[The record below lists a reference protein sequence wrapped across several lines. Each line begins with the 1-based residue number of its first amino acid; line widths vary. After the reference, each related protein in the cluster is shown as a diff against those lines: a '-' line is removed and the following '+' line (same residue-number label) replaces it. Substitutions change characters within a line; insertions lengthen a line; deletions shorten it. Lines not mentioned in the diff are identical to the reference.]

1 MAETESSLHPLSI
14 DPLRLEDHK
23 AAADVIAHA
32 FRHEG
37 FMSSTMHLSTPEQ
50 LARMTKM
57 AETQLRYYHNAG
69 HMLLAATK
77 AGEIAGLAIVKLPD
91 PQPLKSWYAQL
102 PSLVARLPHVLPIVR
117 QVKWRQTVKVGLNI
131 KPPAGLAEPHY
142 RLEML
147 GVAPGFQGQGIG
159 GRLLEHIHAQVDG
172 DAEAKGIF
180 LYTGDAPNV
189 HFYTRRGYE
198 TLEVR
203 QAGQLTI
210 WFMFRTSPVTAGR
223 EG

>member
-14 DPLRLEDHK
+14 GPLRLEKHK
-23 AAADVIAHA
+23 AAASVIAQA

-37 FMSSTMHLSTPEQ
+37 FMSSTLQLSTPAQLEQ
-50 LARMTKM
+50 VTHM

-69 HMLLAATK
+69 HMLLAATREGAL
-77 AGEIAGLAIVKLPD
+77 AGVAIVKLPH
-91 PQPLKSWYAQL
+91 PKPLKRWYAQL
-102 PSLVARLPHVLPIVR
+102 PSIVARLPRVVPMIGQVR
-117 QVKWRQTVKVGLNI
+117 WRQTVKVGL
-131 KPPAGLAEPHY
+131 KMKTPAGLPEPHY

-147 GVAPGFQGQGIG
+147 GVAPGFQGRGIG
-159 GRLLEHIHAQVDG
+159 GRLLEQIHAQVKA

-189 HFYTRRGYE
+189 QFYTRRGYE
-198 TLEVR
+198 TVEVR
-203 QAGQLTI
+203 QAGELTI
-210 WFMFRTSPVTAGR
+210 WFMFRPSPAPSGR